1 MKNQNILIG
10 LLVVSLVFNV
20 YQFSSNQNYQSRN
33 MGQVSGMGNM
43 HKMPDGSVMSNG
55 NMQMGGSMG
64 NMMMD
69 MTEGMKGKSGLTL
82 EKVFLEEM
90 IIHHQGAVDMAI
102 LLLQDKTI
110 KPELKVFA
118 NQIISAQNPEIEQM
132 KLWLK
137 NY

>member
-10 LLVVSLVFNV
+10 LLVVSIAFNV

-33 MGQVSGMGNM
+33 MRQVSGMGNM
-43 HKMPDGSVMSNG
+43 HKMPDGSMMSNG
-55 NMQMGGSMG
+55 NMQMGGGMG

-90 IIHHQGAVDMAI
+90 IIHHQGAVDMAT

>member
-10 LLVVSLVFNV
+10 LLVISLGFNV
-20 YQFSSNQNYQSRN
+20 YQFSNQNYQSRN

-43 HKMPDGSVMSNG
+43 HRMPDGSMMSNG
-55 NMQMGGSMG
+55 NMQMGGGMG

-69 MTEGMKGKSGLTL
+69 MTEGMRGKSGLTL

-90 IIHHQGAVDMAI
+90 IIHHQGAVDMAT
-102 LLLQDKTI
+102 LLLLDKTI